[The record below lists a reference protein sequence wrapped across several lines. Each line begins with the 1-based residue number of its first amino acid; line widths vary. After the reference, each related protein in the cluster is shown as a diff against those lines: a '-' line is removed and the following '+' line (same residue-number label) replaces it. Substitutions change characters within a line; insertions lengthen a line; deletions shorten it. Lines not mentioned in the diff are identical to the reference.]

1 MKYPQRKNIRMEAY
15 DYSQV
20 GGYFITI
27 CTEKRKSIFMETRQ
41 GIANLLEIPNNLT
54 KIGSI
59 AERHLLALPQK
70 YPQVTIDKYVIMP
83 NHLHFIL
90 IVAKESGRAEEAP
103 TTRLGQIIAYYKYQT
118 SKECGAYLQQV
129 NLAIWQRGYH
139 DHIIRSEEEYQ
150 LIWEYIDTNQL
161 KWEID
166 KYYSVE
172 D

>member
-90 IVAKESGRAEEAP
+90 IIAITNNLIIILYKSTCKSKSICS
-103 TTRLGQIIAYYKYQT
+103 TT
-118 SKECGAYLQQV
+118 
-129 NLAIWQRGYH
+129 
-139 DHIIRSEEEYQ
+139 
-150 LIWEYIDTNQL
+150 
-161 KWEID
+161 
-166 KYYSVE
+166 
-172 D
+172 